1 MIYIISY
8 DLSEPGQR
16 HEELIGKIKE
26 STAWAKLGE
35 SAYLI
40 DSDKTAIKLRD
51 DYRTVLDA
59 NDKLYVGQVI
69 APAAWYGMPEEVSNW
84 ILDKLKK

>member
-1 MIYIISY
+1 M
-8 DLSEPGQR
+8 
-16 HEELIGKIKE
+16 
-26 STAWAKLGE
+26 GE
-35 SAYLI
+35 SAYLV
-40 DSDKTAIKLRD
+40 DSDKTAIELRD

-84 ILDKLKK
+84 IFDKLKK